1 MENWSRAIEAGRRG
15 AEFHRVHPASD
26 ARLAHSAC
34 EELFLM
40 GMPRLNVLLGG
51 RDDVVRL
58 VLRTLLSHAEKPIA
72 SWFPGEPFS
81 PPPADWT
88 GTLVLHEVGALGIRE
103 QIRLLEWSGV
113 GRAQVISSTPAPL
126 LPRVTAGAFI
136 DTLYYRLNTVYLD
149 VTGVEEPLTID

>member
-1 MENWSRAIEAGRRG
+1 MENWSRVIEAGKRG
-15 AEFHRVHPASD
+15 IESHGVPPASD

-51 RDDVVRL
+51 RDEVVRL

-81 PPPADWT
+81 APPSDWT
-88 GTLVLHEVGALGIRE
+88 GTLVMHDVGALGIRE
-103 QIRLLEWSGV
+103 QVRLLKWSAV
-113 GRAQVISSTPAPL
+113 GKAQVISSTPAPL
-126 LPRVTAGAFI
+126 LPRVSAGTFI

-149 VTGVEEPLTID
+149 VTGVEAMVRG